1 MEQAYYRTLQARG
14 YHEQGDFAITRAL
27 EQLDKLL
34 AQREVIEVISHTVTV
49 LTDDYLVVVTA
60 LVKWQ
65 DSSEAEMAAAE
76 SVGQPGESEWAWL
89 VPHDEEVK
97 LIGVESVEEPSEAPA
112 QRALFWNL
120 PQLVEG

>member
-1 MEQAYYRTLQARG
+1 MERTIYRTLQARG
-14 YHEQGDFAITRAL
+14 YHEQGDFAIARAL

-34 AQREVIEVISHTVTV
+34 VQPQVIEVISHTVTV

-60 LVKWQ
+60 MVKWQ
-65 DSSEAEMAAAE
+65 DVAEAEMAVTADKPA
-76 SVGQPGESEWAWL
+76 ESEWAWL

-97 LIGVESVEEPSEAPA
+97 LIGIEAMEEPTGAPA
-112 QRALFWNL
+112 QRALFWKL